1 LQEGRENANIDA
13 GLGFIWRISDKFA
26 ATLEGVANIKA
37 IIPPLRRT
45 LRDAVKRLAR
55 KRGFEVSRISDVPFG
70 RDVWLDIAR
79 LSERRGFPV
88 NCVFDVGANVG
99 QTSLMV
105 LEHFPNA
112 EVYAFEPHPDTFE
125 KLAAGLKGRRAQ
137 AFNIAL
143 SDKSGKAELFVYDDE
158 DSINSLTPTAT
169 YAVRFGKTAKSI
181 SIQVSTVDEFC
192 SSHGIGT
199 IDVLKVD
206 TEGCDLEVLKGAVEK
221 FKSRKI
227 KFVYTEFNDV
237 FERAGRTGGALAPIS
252 AFLDPFGFRFVTS
265 YTDYVITDGE
275 FFSVHNALFAF
286 NSPYSVQMST
296 QSC

>member
-1 LQEGRENANIDA
+1 M
-13 GLGFIWRISDKFA
+13 
-26 ATLEGVANIKA
+26 
-37 IIPPLRRT
+37 
-45 LRDAVKRLAR
+45 
-55 KRGFEVSRISDVPFG
+55 PFG

-79 LSERRGFPV
+79 LSERWGFPI

-105 LEHFPNA
+105 LGYFPNA
-112 EVYAFEPHPDTFE
+112 EMYAFEPHPDTFE
-125 KLAAGLKGRRAQ
+125 RLAAGLKGRRAQ

-143 SDKSGKAELFVYDDE
+143 SDKSGKAELFTYDDE
-158 DSINSLTPTAT
+158 DLINSLTPTAT

-192 SSHGIGT
+192 SSHSIGT

-206 TEGCDLEVLKGAVEK
+206 TEGCDLDVLKGAVEK

-237 FERAGRTGGALAPIS
+237 FERAGMTGGALAPIS

-265 YTDYVITDGE
+265 YTDYVVTDGE
-275 FFSVHNALFAF
+275 LFSVHNALFAAS
-286 NSPYSVQMST
+286 N
-296 QSC
+296 